1 MALASV
7 IVLAIE
13 SVFPDSNQES
23 KQWIFDGGM
32 PPGEKKPLFAE
43 SKVAILWSRIRTMNG
58 SFGDK
63 ANHSVPLVEEAEEF
77 ADEIVSVD
85 LNTVKKEISIHD
97 IESRPRKTCIQL

>member
-1 MALASV
+1 
-7 IVLAIE
+7 
-13 SVFPDSNQES
+13 
-23 KQWIFDGGM
+23 
-32 PPGEKKPLFAE
+32 
-43 SKVAILWSRIRTMNG
+43 MNG

-97 IESRPRKTCIQL
+97 TELTQEDLHPVVKKAKLAKKEKSAKKMPVLHQSKLPASMVIQRKIYKVDKS